1 MTITTSIPPHLKGD
15 LSYLSH
21 HEAAY
26 GRLRA
31 LLDMLSF
38 LAAIP
43 DHGTPSTKVLG
54 APSPAWNTSPKTS
67 SGSTMPT
74 RLSAAPRHGR

>member
-43 DHGTPSTKVLG
+43 DQGTPSTKVLAG
-54 APSPAWNTSPKTS
+54 AFTCLEYLAEDVI
-67 SGSTMPT
+67 
-74 RLSAAPRHGR
+74 RLYDADLSQRRP